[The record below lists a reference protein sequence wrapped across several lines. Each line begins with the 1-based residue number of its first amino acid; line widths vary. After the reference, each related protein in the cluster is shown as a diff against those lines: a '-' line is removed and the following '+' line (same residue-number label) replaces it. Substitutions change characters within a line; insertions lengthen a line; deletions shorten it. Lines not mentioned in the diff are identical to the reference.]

1 MPSNHKQKINK
12 EREYAI
18 DYFLYLWC
26 GPDSPLFDKA
36 AMTTF
41 ERYFLK
47 EKETHHEEKGFYFKF
62 REREDIADLIMEEF
76 DVNST
81 TGHIINGH
89 VPVHVNK
96 GEKPIKANGKLMV
109 LMEVFLKLIIKK
121 LVLLAILLF
130 IIHVVLNLFS
140 TNLSH
145 LKKKL

>member
-1 MPSNHKQKINK
+1 MKTEHYEKLKFEPNHFDKGKDLLHKLGMIIRRAFQQQTELKYCK

-18 DYFLYLWC
+18 DYFLYLWS

-41 ERYFLK
+41 ERYFIK

-62 REREDIADLIMEEF
+62 REREDIADMIMQEF
-76 DVNST
+76 GVNSA

-96 GEKPIKANGKLMV
+96 GENQ
-109 LMEVFLKLIIKK
+109 LKLTE
-121 LVLLAILLF
+121 
-130 IIHVVLNLFS
+130 NLWS
-140 TNLSH
+140 
-145 LKKKL
+145 